1 MEQISANPVF
11 VGIDV
16 AKDRLDVH
24 VRPAGETFAVGR
36 DPNGLAALIERVA
49 TLAPRLIVIEATGGF
64 ETTVVAALGASSL
77 PLVVVNPRQIRDFA
91 RATGRLA
98 KTDRLDA
105 EAIARFA
112 EAVRPEPRPLPDE
125 AARHLGELVARRRQL
140 VEMIGSESQRRRQ
153 LNDPRLA
160 RRVEVHLAWLQK
172 ELARIETDIGDAV
185 RGSAA
190 WRATEDLLVSVP
202 GIGMT
207 SARLLIA
214 ELPELGHLDRRQIA
228 SLVGVAPINRD
239 SGSFRGRRMVMGGRA
254 DVRKALYMPTLTAI
268 RYNPALKALYE
279 RLTGRGKPA
288 KVALTAAMRKLLTIL
303 NAILRDQKPWQTA

>member
-1 MEQISANPVF
+1 MERYFASPVF

-24 VRPAGETFAVGR
+24 LRPMGEAFAVAR
-36 DPNGLAALIERVA
+36 DGDGLAALIERLA
-49 TLAPRLIVIEATGGF
+49 KLAPGLIVLEATGGF
-64 ETTVVAALGASSL
+64 EATVAAALGAAGL

-112 EAVRPEPRPLPDE
+112 EAVQPEPRPLPDE
-125 AARHLGELVARRRQL
+125 AARRLGELVARRRQL

-153 LNDPRLA
+153 LNDPHLV
-160 RRVEVHLAWLQK
+160 RRVAAHLGWLQK
-172 ELARIETDIGDAV
+172 ELARSEADLGNAV
-185 RGSAA
+185 RSSPA
-190 WRATEDLLVSVP
+190 WREAEDLLVSVP
-202 GIGMT
+202 GIGKT
-207 SARLLIA
+207 SARMLIA
-214 ELPELGHLDRRQIA
+214 ELPELGQLDRRQIA

-239 SGSFRGRRMVMGGRA
+239 SGTFRGRRMVMGGRA
-254 DVRKALYMPTLTAI
+254 DVRKALYMPTVTAI

-288 KVALTAAMRKLLTIL
+288 KVAITAAMRKLLTIL
-303 NAILRDQKPWQTA
+303 NAILKHRSPWQNA